1 MKWQHLR
8 HTVMVPSEMQVVLGK
23 KCVPHAFR
31 LKRRPQAG
39 TLTLAAALS
48 HWEPGLHLHPRPSP
62 VTHTLSNDALIKVVL
77 AALWIIICVKICG
90 LKAFAHSL
98 SI

>member
-8 HTVMVPSEMQVVLGK
+8 HTAGSKGDASCFGKEMCPSCIQAEK
-23 KCVPHAFR
+23 AAP
-31 LKRRPQAG
+31 AG
-39 TLTLAAALS
+39 TLTLAAAPS